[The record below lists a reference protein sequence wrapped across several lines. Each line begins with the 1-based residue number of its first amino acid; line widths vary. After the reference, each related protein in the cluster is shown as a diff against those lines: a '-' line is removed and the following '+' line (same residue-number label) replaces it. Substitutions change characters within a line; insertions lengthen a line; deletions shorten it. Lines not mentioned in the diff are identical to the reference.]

1 MYLGVEVPLISLYNN
16 CMMNEIKIG
25 SEVTDGFEDGIVVDM
40 IIDEGIDKVC
50 VWDGKEAWTIEMNKI
65 KLIEYPA

>member
-1 MYLGVEVPLISLYNN
+1 MLEVPQKSLYNN

-40 IIDEGIDKVC
+40 IIDEGIDKAC
-50 VWDGKEAWTIEMNKI
+50 V
-65 KLIEYPA
+65 

>member
-1 MYLGVEVPLISLYNN
+1 MTEELEVPQKSLYNN

-40 IIDEGIDKVC
+40 IIDEGIDKAC
-50 VWDGKEAWTIEMNKI
+50 VWDGKEAWTIEMDKI
-65 KLIEYPA
+65 KLVEYSA